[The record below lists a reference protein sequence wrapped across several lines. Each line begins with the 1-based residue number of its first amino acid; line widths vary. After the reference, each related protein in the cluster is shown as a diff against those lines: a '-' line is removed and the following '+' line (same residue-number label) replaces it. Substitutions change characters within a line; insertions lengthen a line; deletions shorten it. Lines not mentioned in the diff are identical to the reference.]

1 VKRWTVTYG
10 DAFLRAV
17 AAFVSD
23 EHTSDKFGLSF
34 GAFMAG
40 PVRAA
45 RLLFESQWDE
55 LPPGA
60 GDAVRVAHTF
70 SQTLGPVVFYGVLVG
85 PRTVEI
91 ASFDI
96 DLDYWDMTAGYPED

>member
-1 VKRWTVTYG
+1 
-10 DAFLRAV
+10 LRAV

-23 EHTSDKFGLSF
+23 EHTVNKSGVSF

-45 RLLFESQWDE
+45 RLLFEAQWDQ
-55 LPPGA
+55 LPPEA

-91 ASFDI
+91 AGFDI
-96 DLDYWDMTAGYPED
+96 DLDYWDVIAGDPED